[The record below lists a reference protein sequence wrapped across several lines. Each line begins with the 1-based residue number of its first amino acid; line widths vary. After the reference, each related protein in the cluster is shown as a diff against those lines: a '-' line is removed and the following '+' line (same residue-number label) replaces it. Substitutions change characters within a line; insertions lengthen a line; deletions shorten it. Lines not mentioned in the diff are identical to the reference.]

1 MTGPVPSTYEPFPAF
16 TEWADLAVD
25 IDTVD
30 RFAAVLTGLRDG
42 TDPDRLARAVTTATR
57 LAAIDTGAIEGLY
70 DVDRGFT
77 LSVAVKTAAWEAL
90 IDAREPI
97 VRRSFEDAL
106 RAYDYVLDLATT
118 KTEISEKAIR
128 EIHAQICASQK
139 TYRVVTSAGVQERPL
154 SKGGYKETPNNPT
167 SRLTGQVHAYA
178 PPIDVPAEMHRL
190 VGELRSEAF
199 TAAHPVLQAAY
210 AHYAFVAIHP
220 FADGNGR
227 VARTLASVYLYRWPG
242 VPLVTLADDKDDY
255 IDALEEA
262 DDGRPERLVRF
273 VQDRLVDVIGLVQVA
288 TSAEAPEAGA
298 SIASLRETFLTEEG
312 VTLAELDAVGGRLGE
327 RVVAEIEEQLTALD
341 LPPGIQWRSEWGPTG
356 WVLDESVYRDLL
368 ARRWR
373 VDLTGHGARASQL
386 LAVGVRKPGSDAP
399 QFRVATVSDLVLPVE
414 LREVYPRFGAMF
426 TIKLRTWVDA
436 LVRDLLARFDGSAR
450 ENLRSAER

>member
-1 MTGPVPSTYEPFPAF
+1 MTGPVPPTYEPFPAF

-30 RFAAVLTGLRDG
+30 RFAAVLRGLRDG
-42 TDPDRLARAVTTATR
+42 TDPGRLARAVTTATR

-77 LSVAVKTAAWEAL
+77 LSVAVKIAVWEAL

-118 KTEISEKAIR
+118 KTEISEKAVR
-128 EIHAQICASQK
+128 EIYAQICASQK

-154 SKGGYKETPNNPT
+154 PKGEYKRTPNNPT

-242 VPLVTLADDKDDY
+242 VPLVTLADDKDEY
-255 IDALEEA
+255 ID
-262 DDGRPERLVRF
+262 
-273 VQDRLVDVIGLVQVA
+273 
-288 TSAEAPEAGA
+288 
-298 SIASLRETFLTEEG
+298 
-312 VTLAELDAVGGRLGE
+312 LAELEAIGGRLGE
-327 RVVAEIEEQLTALD
+327 RVVAEIEEHLTALD
-341 LPPGIQWRSEWGPTG
+341 LPPGTQWRSEQGRTG

-368 ARRWR
+368 DRRWR
-373 VDLTGHGARASQL
+373 VDLTGHGADASQL

-426 TIKLRTWVDA
+426 TIKLRTWMDA
-436 LVRDLLARFDGSAR
+436 LVRDLLARFDASAR
-450 ENLRSAER
+450 EHLRSTER